1 MERRFDELAMPRY
14 VDPGESRAGFVFTHA
29 ATGTKAF
36 NVDVFDAGESHH
48 FTFVLGV
55 PGFRPDYADVD
66 FDAIYDADELVR
78 HDDKS
83 IHEALMGLPCC
94 SSNGEGDDRD
104 GAINVVLIGAG
115 TELRL
120 ALLRSNW
127 EETSDAASADST
139 ADFFFGRR
147 QDAIFR
153 YQSFVDD
160 SSYELRLW
168 LTPMLHGED
177 RVWAGQVRHFYRRV
191 TSITRFDPDVD
202 HARYFLMQN
211 MLYGQAIARIG
222 WVSGAEVVPVDSFW
236 TNLFRPPFFTDGYRL
251 VLWLSGDPISVS
263 EAEAIDWDEPP
274 GRADQ

>member
-1 MERRFDELAMPRY
+1 MNFVCLDRVASNDFAALQGKHDLRLQRHFLGALRDLHARGRLGRLWLEL
-14 VDPGESRAGFVFTHA
+14 GFGHSDDVRDR
-29 ATGTKAF
+29 
-36 NVDVFDAGESHH
+36 NVSDVFDAGESHH

-153 YQSFVDD
+153 YPGGLNSF
-160 SSYELRLW
+160 
-168 LTPMLHGED
+168 
-177 RVWAGQVRHFYRRV
+177 F
-191 TSITRFDPDVD
+191 
-202 HARYFLMQN
+202 
-211 MLYGQAIARIG
+211 
-222 WVSGAEVVPVDSFW
+222 
-236 TNLFRPPFFTDGYRL
+236 
-251 VLWLSGDPISVS
+251 
-263 EAEAIDWDEPP
+263 
-274 GRADQ
+274 